1 MAYVKIIY
9 QDSPSTATPLNAQ
22 NLNHMDDGIFENDR
36 RLNDLAVHNVKS
48 FNGREGDIVSAY
60 GDYDI
65 SQIAPTTGATVG
77 QIPIVVNVGTEE
89 EPELQFE
96 LDDVP
101 QTGHTIQGADGTNLA
116 QEPTMQF
123 ADLHTSD
130 DSVHLKTVIQAVKS
144 VIQAEYSSE
153 TEDGIY
159 LVTDGDGATIEP
171 ASDDY
176 VEVTADGVKT
186 YSTLLNELWAK
197 IDMSKISHET
207 SLMFYDYQRNT
218 NDYYIITRKRN
229 SNNYLYFICDT
240 EWGSTTTAY
249 IGAMKIASSGSMF
262 MVWEIQSTASS
273 TDISSSVPVS
283 GTKITLYYGN
293 KKATVDLQT
302 TANRCWYDSNNTVK
316 QKIDTKANLYRTTT
330 SLPSISAGASATITI
345 PFTATLV
352 YNVQITAIN
361 SGLPFIAS
369 SYWADGTDLHIQV
382 YAINA
387 TSGETVMVNVAYK

>member
-130 DSVHLKTVIQAVKS
+130 DSVHLKTVIQAVKA
-144 VIQAEYSSE
+144 VVQADYSSE

-159 LVTDGDGATIEP
+159 LVTDGEGATIEP
-171 ASDDY
+171 ASEDY
-176 VEVTADGVKT
+176 VSVTADGDKT
-186 YSTLLNELWAK
+186 YETLLLELRTAVDFDKTTDYTFIK
-197 IDMSKISHET
+197 IDSK
-207 SLMFYDYQRNT
+207 
-218 NDYYIITRKRN
+218 YYRVVAN
-229 SNNYLYFICDT
+229 SAN
-240 EWGSTTTAY
+240 
-249 IGAMKIASSGSMF
+249 
-262 MVWEIQSTASS
+262 SS
-273 TDISSSVPVS
+273 TIRFLWLETRSNRVNIEEIAISKSSAAVTYNLTTVS
-283 GTKITLYYGN
+283 DTTYSKVSQLTEKPADGTIIAFYYGQ
-293 KKATVDLQT
+293 KKAVVDLQT
-302 TANRCWYDSNNTVK
+302 TANRCWYDSNTTVE
-316 QKIDTKANLYRTTT
+316 QKIDEIKVKEETAQFTTT
-330 SLPSISAGASATITI
+330 NHKWIIFPMGRRVISAFLGGQNDGYKSFIIARDPVTKGNLCRWFLNSDGSTGLFEELTANTTYTITYYY
-345 PFTATLV
+345 V
-352 YNVQITAIN
+352 
-361 SGLPFIAS
+361 
-369 SYWADGTDLHIQV
+369 
-382 YAINA
+382 
-387 TSGETVMVNVAYK
+387 